1 MPGDPIL
8 GQNFRVWADHGRAI
22 FDIDAQQQRVLRQM
36 KDPLVVLG
44 KDDDQVPGL
53 LLELGPPA
61 LPADWG
67 FLLTRQEIR
76 RGQRKH

>member
-1 MPGDPIL
+1 MPRDPIL

-53 LLELGPPA
+53 LLELAPPA